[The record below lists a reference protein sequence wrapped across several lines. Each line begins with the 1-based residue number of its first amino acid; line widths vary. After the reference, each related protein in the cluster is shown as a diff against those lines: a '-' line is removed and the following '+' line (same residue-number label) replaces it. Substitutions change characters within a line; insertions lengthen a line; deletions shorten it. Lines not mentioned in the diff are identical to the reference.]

1 MKCKKCGFEGKGDFE
16 FCPKCGTKFETL
28 KKKVS
33 AKSEKTT
40 VKVAKD
46 VAGAKFNFKWLFLL
60 AAVVVV
66 AVLAFFIFNQ
76 GAKNQLLLVVPKTA
90 TKSDLVLI
98 NLGDNFEKGERLL
111 KGFTTASK
119 STIANYDKFP
129 LGSSQVTS
137 TASFSADNRSIF
149 ATYTEDNDQYLDRF
163 DVKSKEGKNLYE
175 SSYTINSYV
184 QPGGEQVL
192 IRETRSATSC
202 EMLSSVKGEE
212 ARRLIKAKTCLISSD
227 GSTMAFTEESI
238 SAAVTLSVAKVADP
252 DNPIPILDQEK
263 DVLTT
268 NLSSD
273 GTLLYVSR
281 GTATGPKRIQLYD
294 TITGKKLVESEPFE
308 YQYATRFSTKGH
320 GFFLVTENETGMV
333 DLSIW
338 DGQQLVSV
346 KSGKSMHPA
355 FNLDGTMLAYAVSQD
370 KLSQTAYLYDVKA
383 KTEVEITGGK
393 SLSFSFIENPQRLLV
408 RDNVPNELIIY
419 SADLK
424 GEKVVEIFDQ
434 AGYALGS
441 IYQPHGQN
449 RLFIMTTKTSNTHL
463 YTTSLDND
471 DGFFLVQDFK
481 SIVPLNV
488 SKDGNWLVFYGSET
502 TTTTT
507 AKKELFKAEIVK
519 DGELVELEDEGTSYP
534 NAVFTPDGKSLLF
547 TMKTGVD
554 RTDTVVQSIEMKD
567 GAKSVELYDQAAIQD
582 VSWDRLYPWQ
592 LATWSTQTIS
602 GMSTCGDAKDLAVA
616 INRVES
622 TIPAGR
628 EECFKISLTA
638 NQPVSFIATHSSSAV
653 VSMSIIDRTGKSYIT
668 GKRTAIS
675 GSNESYTS
683 LAYIPATTAVYYLKL
698 TASTSVPYVLD
709 VGVRKNSFT
718 NARTLQ
724 LGQVVE
730 ASLGKE
736 DYFIDRNNLL
746 TYIQGYGQAFS
757 FNGTLGKKVNVT
769 LVGKSSNPNLKPTL
783 ALYNSSKK
791 SLVNGIFTD
800 DKDGTLTYTLPSTGR
815 YYILFLSGNLRY
827 GVDLMQPFGY
837 SISVTME

>member
-1 MKCKKCGFEGKGDFE
+1 MKCKNCGFEGKGDFE

-33 AKSEKTT
+33 AKSEKTSA
-40 VKVAKD
+40 KVAKD
-46 VAGAKFNFKWLFLL
+46 AAGAKFNYQWLFFL
-60 AAVVVV
+60 AAVAVV
-66 AVLAFFIFNQ
+66 AVLAFIIFGQ
-76 GAKNQLLLVVPKTA
+76 GTKNQLLLVVPKTS

-98 NLGDNFEKGERLL
+98 NLGDDFEKGERLL

-119 STIANYDKFP
+119 STIANHDKFP

-137 TASFSADNRSIF
+137 AASFSADNRSIF

-212 ARRLIKAKTCLISSD
+212 ARRLIKAKTCSISMD
-227 GSTMAFTEESI
+227 GSTMSFTEESI
-238 SAAVTLSVAKVADP
+238 SAAVTLSVAKVSDP

-281 GTATGPKRIQLYD
+281 GTAAGPKRVMLYD
-294 TITGKKLVESEPFE
+294 TASGKKLVESESFE
-308 YQYATRFSTKGH
+308 YQYATRFSSKGH
-320 GFFLVTENETGMV
+320 GFFLVTENEAGMV
-333 DLSIW
+333 DLLVW

-346 KSGKSMHPA
+346 KTGKSIHPA

-419 SADLK
+419 SADFK

-434 AGYALGS
+434 AGYALSS

-449 RLFIMTTKTSNTHL
+449 RLFIMTTKSSNSHL
-463 YTTSLDND
+463 YTTSLDNE
-471 DGFFLVQDFK
+471 DGFFLVEDFK

-502 TTTTT
+502 TTTTST
-507 AKKELFKAEIVK
+507 KKELFKAEIVK
-519 DGELVELEDEGTSYP
+519 DGNLVELEDEGTSYT

-547 TMKTGVD
+547 TMKTGAD

-582 VSWDRLYPWQ
+582 VSWGRLYPWQ
-592 LATWSTQTIS
+592 LAAWSTQTIS
-602 GMSTCGDAKDLAVA
+602 GMTNCAVSKDLASA

-622 TIPAGR
+622 TIPAGY
-628 EECFKISLTA
+628 EECYKITLTA
-638 NQPVSFIATHSSSAV
+638 NQPVSFIARNTTGAAIV
-653 VSMSIIDRTGKSYIT
+653 MTVIDRTGKTFIT
-668 GKRTAIS
+668 GKRTTVT
-675 GSNESYTS
+675 GSSESYTS
-683 LAYIPATTAVYYLKL
+683 LVYSPITTGVYYLRL
-698 TASTSVPYVLD
+698 ISQTAAPYVLD

-718 NARTLQ
+718 NARTIQ

-746 TYIQGYGQAFS
+746 TYMQGYGQAFS
-757 FNGTLGKKVNVT
+757 FNGTAGKKVT
-769 LVGKSSNPNLKPTL
+769 IALIGKSADPNLKPTL
-783 ALYNSSKK
+783 GLYSSTKK
-791 SLVNGIFTD
+791 SLVNGIFAD
-800 DKDGTLTYTLPSTGR
+800 EKDGTLTYTLPSTGR
-815 YYILFLSGNLRY
+815 YYILFLSANLRY
-827 GVDLMQPFGY
+827 GVELAQPFEY
-837 SISVTME
+837 SLSVTME